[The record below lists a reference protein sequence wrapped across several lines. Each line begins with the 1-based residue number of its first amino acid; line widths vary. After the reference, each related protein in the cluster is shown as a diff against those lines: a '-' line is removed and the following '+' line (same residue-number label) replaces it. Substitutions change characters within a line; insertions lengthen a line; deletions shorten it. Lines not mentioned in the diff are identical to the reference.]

1 MYTEFGYKAINTK
14 IILVEYSNFE
24 FLIINEKDLVDGRI
38 KHKETLTFVFNFLC

>member
-24 FLIINEKDLVDGRI
+24 FLIINEKDFVDGRI
-38 KHKETLTFVFNFLC
+38 KHETLTFVFNFLC